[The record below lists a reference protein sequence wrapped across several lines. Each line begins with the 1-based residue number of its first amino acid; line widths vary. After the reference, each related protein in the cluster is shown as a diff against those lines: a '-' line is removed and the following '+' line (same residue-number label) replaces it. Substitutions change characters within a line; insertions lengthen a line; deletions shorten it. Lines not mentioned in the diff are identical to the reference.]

1 MWYLTQW
8 QLRSNVDSMAA
19 KGSDALENY
28 FNNRRYIK
36 EQMNY
41 KSAAV
46 FSRNPVDA
54 ERAGL
59 RDPYRALDHQTTSNK
74 SRNDSEKLSRSVQ
87 YSFK

>member
-1 MWYLTQW
+1 
-8 QLRSNVDSMAA
+8 
-19 KGSDALENY
+19 
-28 FNNRRYIK
+28 
-36 EQMNY
+36 MNY

-87 YSFK
+87 YSFKWKRSGIKLQLEHEKIVCNCDL

>member
-1 MWYLTQW
+1 
-8 QLRSNVDSMAA
+8 
-19 KGSDALENY
+19 
-28 FNNRRYIK
+28 
-36 EQMNY
+36 MNY

-46 FSRNPVDA
+46 FSGNPVDA